1 MDTIEPLLI
10 DSIGTVGIY
19 VEPFTGLSFR
29 DGAHRFEFICFRVVS
44 EIGTHFTKDDLDRMC
59 LPQSDAGALDIEGLC
74 RRRVGRIS
82 TFFMSERM
90 SRDTCDFVPQF
101 AHLEASGVVRIV
113 FGISCHSNPR

>member
-1 MDTIEPLLI
+1 MNTIERLLI
-10 DSIGTVGIY
+10 DSIGMVGIY
-19 VEPFTGLSFR
+19 VESFAGLSFR
-29 DGAHRFEFICFRVVS
+29 DEVNRFEFVYFRVVN
-44 EIGTHFTKDDLDRMC
+44 ERGAHFIKEDLNRMC
-59 LPQSDAGALDIEGLC
+59 LTQDDAGVRNIEALC